1 MQQKC
6 SQLMSRTS
14 VSTGATELRSDDVI
28 AASFI
33 VQTDQ
38 TAGAVQCEMPSCLWQ
53 NIPAGSRYHPS
64 VYRIPD
70 GGCTIPISHILSGY
84 KQHTQWH
91 IRGVE
96 FSTEKILE
104 WKSDKE
110 FNWKLEANGIDCI
123 TSRLQVS
130 LPVESSISTV
140 VARGSEK
147 LWMAS

>member
-6 SQLMSRTS
+6 LQLIFRTS

-38 TAGAVQCEMPSCLWQ
+38 TAGAVQCEMPSCLRQ

-70 GGCTIPISHILSGY
+70 GGSILQY
-84 KQHTQWH
+84 TDLPY
-91 IRGVE
+91 I
-96 FSTEKILE
+96 I
-104 WKSDKE
+104 
-110 FNWKLEANGIDCI
+110 
-123 TSRLQVS
+123 RLQTTHAVTHS
-130 LPVESSISTV
+130 RSGIFD
-140 VARGSEK
+140 
-147 LWMAS
+147 